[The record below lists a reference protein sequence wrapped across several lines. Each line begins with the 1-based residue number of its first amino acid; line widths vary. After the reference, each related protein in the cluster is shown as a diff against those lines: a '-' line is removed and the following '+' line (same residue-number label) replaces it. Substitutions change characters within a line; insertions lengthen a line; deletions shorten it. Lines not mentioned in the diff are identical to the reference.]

1 MTWPAHQRS
10 DPSPSSTDHH
20 HGEPQRMA
28 DVRSI
33 FGGAFIPP
41 PPRIPEPPER
51 QLIDAMLDAGIAT
64 PPETVIMDGRLHR
77 FSTGGTKSDRKK
89 TGWYVAYGDGIPAG
103 RFGCWR
109 SGIDE
114 PWRAEVSRDM
124 TDADRIIMARRQAE
138 AMAARD
144 AARQA
149 TAESVA
155 DVVARI
161 WAGSAVADDAHPY
174 LARKGISGHGAR
186 VTGDGRLVVPMYTAD
201 GELSSLQYISADGE
215 KLYHA
220 GGVTKGCMWWLGD
233 ITDAGPVYLAEGYAT
248 AASIH
253 QATGRPCFVAYSA
266 QNLPPVTEAIRQH
279 RADLT
284 IVADNDQSGVGAN
297 KAHEAAAKHG
307 ARVIVPPTPGD
318 ANDYA
323 QAGHD
328 LAALLTPSATDDD
341 WTIDAD
347 EFAAQPAPIA
357 WMIKRWIQSRAL
369 IMVHGPSG
377 GGKTFAVLDMLMRI
391 ATAPAVQSGTGAVHG
406 GTVPDA
412 PSTDAAAEAASINT
426 NPPGIPDSSPPTWMG
441 QRVRPGRV
449 LYLAGEGHHGM
460 RGRIA
465 AWKQHHGS
473 TGKTRMRVSRSGCDL
488 NTPEGME
495 RVRRAIRAHGEPPD
509 VIAVDTLHRFLLGD
523 ENSAQDAKTML
534 DACAQLMAEFGCTVI
549 LVHHT
554 GVSDEAQHR
563 ARGSSAWRAALDIEI
578 SVVPPKSDGEPIQI
592 VQRKSKDAEIAP
604 DVLAELRRVEIDGWI
619 DEDGEQVSSA
629 VLVASSVPPKT
640 GKPSKA
646 EANRQTFEAAMA
658 EHGGTHDGYPYLSR
672 VELARYIAA
681 QGGIS
686 EDSALAYTKP
696 SGRFIEPLLKS
707 GYIASARDGYIV
719 IRAGDSSA
727 INILGRAVQCGK

>member
-1 MTWPAHQRS
+1 M
-10 DPSPSSTDHH
+10 
-20 HGEPQRMA
+20 
-28 DVRSI
+28 
-33 FGGAFIPP
+33 
-41 PPRIPEPPER
+41 
-51 QLIDAMLDAGIAT
+51 
-64 PPETVIMDGRLHR
+64 
-77 FSTGGTKSDRKK
+77 
-89 TGWYVAYGDGIPAG
+89 
-103 RFGCWR
+103 
-109 SGIDE
+109 
-114 PWRAEVSRDM
+114 
-124 TDADRIIMARRQAE
+124 
-138 AMAARD
+138 
-144 AARQA
+144 
-149 TAESVA
+149 
-155 DVVARI
+155 
-161 WAGSAVADDAHPY
+161 
-174 LARKGISGHGAR
+174 
-186 VTGDGRLVVPMYTAD
+186 
-201 GELSSLQYISADGE
+201 
-215 KLYHA
+215 
-220 GGVTKGCMWWLGD
+220 
-233 ITDAGPVYLAEGYAT
+233 
-248 AASIH
+248 
-253 QATGRPCFVAYSA
+253 
-266 QNLPPVTEAIRQH
+266 
-279 RADLT
+279 
-284 IVADNDQSGVGAN
+284 
-297 KAHEAAAKHG
+297 
-307 ARVIVPPTPGD
+307 PGD

-347 EFAAQPAPIA
+347 EFAAQPAPIS
-357 WMIKRWIQSRAL
+357 WHIKRWIQSRAL

-391 ATAPAVQSGTGAVHG
+391 ATAPPVQSGTGG
-406 GTVPDA
+406 PVPDV
-412 PSTDAAAEAASINT
+412 PGT
-426 NPPGIPDSSPPTWMG
+426 NPAGIPDSSPPTWMG

-629 VLVASSVPPKT
+629 VLVQSAAAPKS

-646 EANRQTFEAAMA
+646 EANRQTFEAALA
-658 EHGGTHDGYPYLSR
+658 AHGGTHDGYPYLSR
-672 VELARYIAA
+672 VELARYIAV

-686 EDSALAYTKP
+686 EDSAMTYTKP

-707 GYIASARDGYIV
+707 GYIATARDGYIV
-719 IRAGDSSA
+719 VRAGDSSA
-727 INILGRAVQCGK
+727 INILGRSVQCGK